1 MEECG
6 QCADGGGLKKGGGLG
21 AVARGV
27 DEREANTLLQEYVKK
42 FERLTGG
49 DAVVGGG
56 GGGVVSTDGVEGSLR
71 GAVLHQPAGVP
82 TSDESVS
89 IGGERANEG
98 VRGRVIEEGA
108 LRRAV
113 PGAGGV
119 GRGLPVSEE
128 TRVRS
133 NGYVAKAVRVEGAVC
148 GAVSRSQTGGPR
160 TQEKKYAHKQR

>member
-1 MEECG
+1 M
-6 QCADGGGLKKGGGLG
+6 
-21 AVARGV
+21 
-27 DEREANTLLQEYVKK
+27 
-42 FERLTGG
+42 
-49 DAVVGGG
+49 
-56 GGGVVSTDGVEGSLR
+56 R

-98 VRGRVIEEGA
+98 VRGRVIEEGALRRA